1 MYKVYNKSEGDA
13 YDAIARQAYGTPD
26 KAGDIAK
33 INNNIKSGQVVAFID
48 SGEVKQ
54 PEEKTV
60 CLVVG
65 DENYTDF
72 PEFTLID
79 GLASARGAV
88 FIYNKTDVDYNFK
101 IGDDACVFDE
111 QGLFLKGYIANV
123 TNAVNRSAKW
133 SQVEIKSHA
142 GVMVDSDMP
151 YPQEFTSLSIKS
163 ILSDIAGAYSQ
174 NIEFSSELELEEV
187 FENEIGTSFASENTE
202 SAWGF
207 MARLCRSR
215 GLLLTDTGNGLFVGR
230 FKANTE
236 EKLNLIDGECLGVQ
250 EMKFVARGDGLAR
263 YYEINSQYPETAT
276 ATVSIPF
283 PIPII
288 KRFNSNDYNAKD
300 LESVG
305 ARLACVKIGQHFKLL
320 VILSENK
327 QLRSGS
333 FAVVKNKKLKIFE
346 ETDFV
351 IEKVERKHPDTT
363 ILVMTLPCA
372 YTYEIPKELPLCY

>member
-1 MYKVYNKSEGDA
+1 MYKIFNKSEGDA

-33 INNNIKSGQVVAFID
+33 INNNIKSGQVVAFVD
-48 SGEVKQ
+48 GGEVKQ
-54 PEEKTV
+54 PEEKAV

-101 IGDDACVFDE
+101 IGDDAVVFDE

-163 ILSDIAGAYSQ
+163 ILSELAGADNQ

-202 SAWGF
+202 SVWGF
-207 MARLCRSR
+207 MARICRSR

-320 VILSENK
+320 AILSENK

-333 FAVVKNKKLKIFE
+333 FAVVKNEKLKIFE

-363 ILVMTLPCA
+363 VLVMTLPCA

>member
-1 MYKVYNKSEGDA
+1 MYKIFNKSEGDA

-33 INNNIKSGQVVAFID
+33 INNNIKSGQVVAFVD
-48 SGEVKQ
+48 GGEVKQ
-54 PEEKTV
+54 PEEKAV

-101 IGDDACVFDE
+101 IGDDAVVFDE

-163 ILSDIAGAYSQ
+163 ILSELAGAYNQ

-202 SAWGF
+202 SVWGF
-207 MARLCRSR
+207 MARICRSR

-320 VILSENK
+320 AILSENK

-333 FAVVKNKKLKIFE
+333 FAVVKNEKLKIFE

-363 ILVMTLPCA
+363 VLVMTLPCA